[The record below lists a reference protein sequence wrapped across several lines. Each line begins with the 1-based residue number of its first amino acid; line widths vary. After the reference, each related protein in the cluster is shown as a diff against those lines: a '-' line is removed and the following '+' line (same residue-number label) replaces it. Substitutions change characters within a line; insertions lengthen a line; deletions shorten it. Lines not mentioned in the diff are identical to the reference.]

1 MLAVAW
7 KGEILRNI
15 AEEDKQIIK
24 VKEHKEST
32 LSGILMIIFRG
43 NRFGFQFT
51 EETGRL
57 SRD

>member
-24 VKEHKEST
+24 VEEHKEST
-32 LSGILMIIFRG
+32 LSVILMIIFRG
-43 NRFGFQFT
+43 KRFEFQFT
-51 EETGRL
+51 ERAGRL
-57 SRD
+57 SGD